1 MIKNIYFII
10 AIQFL
15 TLGTAYSNEKIPFFD
30 GTTLKIPVVST
41 PERPGSLRN
50 VEFKFTDGKWQLSGY
65 KGRVPMPGIKKVEM
79 FLTEELP
86 IQGYLKIQ
94 GGGIGSSCIH
104 LELIRQQLVGN
115 TFEVFIDSDPRYP
128 ISACTRDIGFFTK
141 IIPLPLYG
149 LKRGEY
155 KYTVNGGFSGVFS
168 LSSDNNLTGN
178 EVNVKDE

>member
-1 MIKNIYFII
+1 
-10 AIQFL
+10 
-15 TLGTAYSNEKIPFFD
+15 
-30 GTTLKIPVVST
+30 
-41 PERPGSLRN
+41 
-50 VEFKFTDGKWQLSGY
+50 
-65 KGRVPMPGIKKVEM
+65 MPGIKKVEM

-141 IIPLPLYG
+141 IIPLPLYRLPG
-149 LKRGEY
+149 R
-155 KYTVNGGFSGVFS
+155 SGVLTTGIFRVVPSKNGIFS
-168 LSSDNNLTGN
+168 L
-178 EVNVKDE
+178 EYAVPNVKN